1 MTKEGYD
8 DICGEQSRLREQIKV
23 AVNPQKMLRGGRAGT
38 GVFLGVSGW
47 HLKTKW

>member
-8 DICGEQSRLREQIKV
+8 DVCGELSRLREQIKV

-38 GVFLGVSGW
+38 GVFPRGFRLTSEN
-47 HLKTKW
+47 